1 MRGWGYPAPRSSRWR
16 RHGPRNARSVVQLT
30 SPSLEESQVQKRS
43 IRVASLSAVA
53 ALLFAACSS
62 GGGAA
67 TTAPSAAA
75 PSASSSEAAPSGS
88 ASAAAGDPKTAT
100 SAAAAGGVD
109 AVCAAGKEEGQ
120 VTLIAT
126 PANWANYGQMI
137 TDFQTKYG
145 IKVQSDQP
153 DADSAGR
160 DQGREGP
167 RGHRP
172 PAGHLRPRQRRRRG
186 EHRHVRPV
194 PGRDVGRHS
203 RCEQGADRPLGQQ
216 LHGLRVDRL

>member
-1 MRGWGYPAPRSSRWR
+1 M
-16 RHGPRNARSVVQLT
+16 
-30 SPSLEESQVQKRS
+30 QKRS

-153 DADSAGR
+153 DTDSAGEIKAAK
-160 DQGREGP
+160 DLAGTGRQPDIFDLGSVVAAANTDMYAPYQVATWADIPDGNKEP
-167 RGHRP
+167 DWP
-172 PAGHLRPRQRRRRG
+172 VG
-186 EHRHVRPV
+186 E
-194 PGRDVGRHS
+194 
-203 RCEQGADRPLGQQ
+203 Q